1 MRPSRFIL
9 CVAAVAVL
17 FALMAHSCKL
27 QAQQYQFSQGTYLTM
42 TTNSSAPLANTVF
55 GVTLPPLALTITC
68 TNANTVITNT
78 IFNVITYTN
87 SFTFVYSAATMGTNF
102 STNFNNGNPISFS
115 VTNLTYGQA
124 APQSGGTNT
133 ATVK

>member
-1 MRPSRFIL
+1 MTTRIFVFLLALIAL
-9 CVAAVAVL
+9 LFVQCTKAV
-17 FALMAHSCKL
+17 
-27 QAQQYQFSQGTYLTM
+27 AQQYQFSQGTYLTV
-42 TTNSSAPLANTVF
+42 TTNSASPLATTVF
-55 GVTLPPLALTITC
+55 PVTVPPLALTITC

-133 ATVK
+133 ATIK